1 METGIIVAIAN
12 NYAIGKDNQLLCH
25 LPDDLKHFKEITL
38 GHTVIMGRNTFFSL
52 PKGALPKRRNIVLT
66 FDDETFEGCETA
78 RSVEEALAM
87 CLNDEKV
94 FFIGGASIYKQTY
107 PLVDTLYLTFVHHD
121 FDADTFFPSIDFS
134 EWEKTFSEHHAASA
148 DCPFSYTYEN
158 FTRIKGE
165 TL

>member
-12 NYAIGKDNQLLCH
+12 NNAIGKDNKLLCH

-78 RSVEEALAM
+78 RSVDEALAM
-87 CLNDEKV
+87 CSNDEKV
-94 FFIGGASIYKQTY
+94 FFIGGASIYHQTY

-121 FDADTFFPSIDFS
+121 FDADTFFPVIDFN
-134 EWEKTFSEHHAASA
+134 EWDKVFSEHHAASS

-158 FTRIKGE
+158 FTRKK
-165 TL
+165 